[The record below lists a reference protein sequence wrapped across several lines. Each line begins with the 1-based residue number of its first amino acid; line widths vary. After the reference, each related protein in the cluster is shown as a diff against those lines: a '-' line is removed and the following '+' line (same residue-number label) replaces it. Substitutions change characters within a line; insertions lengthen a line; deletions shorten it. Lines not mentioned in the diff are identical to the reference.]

1 MMKLP
6 EDIAG
11 YRQLVEHL
19 LVIIDQQQATIKR
32 LELRVSELEAR
43 LNQNSRNSHRPPSS
57 DGLRKPAALPKEP
70 KSRGG
75 QPGHKGDT
83 LKMVATEE
91 VDHHVEIAALRCE
104 CGADLRETE
113 QGLRSVRQVFDLPEP
128 KLEVT
133 QYEQLCCTCP
143 DCGREAKGEFPAHVK
158 ASVQYGPRLKT
169 VVTLLNVEYN
179 LPLDKI
185 EQLTGEL
192 FGQHV
197 NETTVQNAVA
207 EAFEALEPTEMA
219 TREALKKEAVVHV
232 DETGLRVAG
241 TNHWLHTCSSA
252 GLTHLMVHPN
262 RGKKAIMSEESLVA
276 ELKEF
281 LVHDCLPTYFALQQP
296 DHVVCNAH
304 ILRELQA
311 LIEQGRSWA
320 QNMHKFLT
328 EMYVKTAR
336 GTGIYTQ
343 WRKAYRRYDKIL
355 IEALEAEPPP
365 SPNKR
370 GKPSKSKGRNLAERM
385 VSHKEAILAFIRHPL
400 VPFTN
405 NQAERD
411 IRPAKTKI
419 KVSGG
424 FRTLRGATHYA
435 RIRAFAST
443 ARKQRINPFAQL
455 RLTLLNPLA
464 VGW

>member
-1 MMKLP
+1 MKLP

-11 YRQLVEHL
+11 YKQLVEHL
-19 LVIIDQQQATIKR
+19 LLIIDQQQATIKR

-57 DGLRKPAALPKEP
+57 DGPRKPAALPKEP
-70 KSRGG
+70 KARGG

-83 LKMVATEE
+83 LKMVAAEE
-91 VDHHVEIAALRCE
+91 VDHHVALPALRCE

-113 QGLRSVRQVFDLPEP
+113 QWLRGVRQVFDLPEP

-133 QYEQLCCTCP
+133 QYEQFGCLCP
-143 DCGREAKGEFPAHVK
+143 SCGAEAKGEFPAHVK
-158 ASVQYGPRLKT
+158 AAVQYGPRLRT
-169 VVTLLNVEYN
+169 AVTLFNVEYN

-192 FGQHV
+192 WGQHV

-219 TREALKKEAVVHV
+219 TREALKAEPVVHV

-252 GLTHLMVHPN
+252 GFTHLMVHPN
-262 RGKKAIMSEESLVA
+262 RGKKAIMSEESLVV

-281 LVHDCLPTYFALQQP
+281 LVHDCLLTYFALKKP
-296 DHVVCNAH
+296 RHALCNAH

-311 LIEQGRSWA
+311 LIEQGRPWA
-320 QNMHKFLT
+320 EKMHKFLL
-328 EMYVKTAR
+328 EMFVKSKR
-336 GTGIYTQ
+336 GTKIYPQ
-343 WRKAYRRYDKIL
+343 WRRAYSRYDKIVA
-355 IEALEAEPPP
+355 EALETEPPP
-365 SPNKR
+365 SMNKR
-370 GKPSKSKGRNLAERM
+370 GKPSRSKGRNLAERM
-385 VSHKEAILAFIRHPL
+385 AAQKEAILAFIRHPM

-419 KVSGG
+419 KVSGC

-443 ARKQRINPFAQL
+443 ARKQGINPFDQL
-455 RLTLLNPLA
+455 LQTMLNPLA